1 MSFTP
6 SGDAGSL
13 ADALE
18 RLLLDPAHAAEL
30 GRCGREIVNAR
41 FTSDAM
47 ARNFE
52 ELLQAAMKIVMRAAA
67 LFLFLAV
74 LTTGCSSFER
84 AWRNPPAQSAGIAGR
99 WEGRWQSAR
108 TGHDG
113 KLRAIITPQ
122 TAARY
127 DARFRATYRSV
138 LSAEYG
144 VTLDVKQR
152 GPAI

>member
-1 MSFTP
+1 
-6 SGDAGSL
+6 
-13 ADALE
+13 
-18 RLLLDPAHAAEL
+18 
-30 GRCGREIVNAR
+30 
-41 FTSDAM
+41 
-47 ARNFE
+47 
-52 ELLQAAMKIVMRAAA
+52 MKIAMRAAP
-67 LFLFLAV
+67 LFLSIAV
-74 LTTGCSSFER
+74 LTTGCSSFDR
-84 AWRNPPAQSAGIAGR
+84 AWRNPPAQTAGIGGR

-108 TGHDG
+108 NGHDG

-152 GPAI
+152 GPRSEFRGAADLGVWGRYETTGYATTTQFHATYRSKFDYGTFEMRRVVE

>member
-1 MSFTP
+1 
-6 SGDAGSL
+6 
-13 ADALE
+13 
-18 RLLLDPAHAAEL
+18 
-30 GRCGREIVNAR
+30 
-41 FTSDAM
+41 
-47 ARNFE
+47 
-52 ELLQAAMKIVMRAAA
+52 MKIAMRAAP
-67 LFLFLAV
+67 LFLSIAV
-74 LTTGCSSFER
+74 LMTGCSSFDR
-84 AWRNPPAQSAGIAGR
+84 AWRNPPAQTAGIGGR

-108 TGHDG
+108 SGHDG

-152 GPAI
+152 GPRSEFRGAADLGVWGRYETTGYATTTQFHATYRSKFDHGTFEMRRAGE

>member
-1 MSFTP
+1 
-6 SGDAGSL
+6 
-13 ADALE
+13 
-18 RLLLDPAHAAEL
+18 
-30 GRCGREIVNAR
+30 
-41 FTSDAM
+41 
-47 ARNFE
+47 
-52 ELLQAAMKIVMRAAA
+52 MKIAMRAAP
-67 LFLFLAV
+67 LFLIIAV
-74 LTTGCSSFER
+74 LTTGCSSFDR
-84 AWRNPPAQSAGIAGR
+84 AWRNPPAQTAGIGGR

-108 TGHDG
+108 SGHDG

-152 GPAI
+152 GPRSEFRGAADLGVWGRYETTGYATTTQFHATYRSKFDHGTFEMRRAGE

>member
-1 MSFTP
+1 
-6 SGDAGSL
+6 
-13 ADALE
+13 
-18 RLLLDPAHAAEL
+18 
-30 GRCGREIVNAR
+30 
-41 FTSDAM
+41 
-47 ARNFE
+47 
-52 ELLQAAMKIVMRAAA
+52 MKIAMRTAP
-67 LFLFLAV
+67 LFLIIAV
-74 LTTGCSSFER
+74 LTTGCSSFDR
-84 AWRNPPAQSAGIAGR
+84 AWRNPPAQTAGIGGR

-108 TGHDG
+108 TGHSG

-152 GPAI
+152 GPRSEFRGAADLGVWGRYETTGYATTTQFHATYRSKFDYGTFEMRRAGE

>member
-1 MSFTP
+1 
-6 SGDAGSL
+6 
-13 ADALE
+13 
-18 RLLLDPAHAAEL
+18 
-30 GRCGREIVNAR
+30 
-41 FTSDAM
+41 
-47 ARNFE
+47 
-52 ELLQAAMKIVMRAAA
+52 MKIIMRPAA
-67 LFLFLAV
+67 LFLFVAV
-74 LTTGCSSFER
+74 FTTGCSSFDR
-84 AWRNPPAQSAGIAGR
+84 TWRNPPAQSAGIAGR

-144 VTLDVKQR
+144 VTLHVKQR
-152 GPAI
+152 GPRFQFRGAANLGVWGRYETTGYATRTQFRAAYRSKFDHGTFEMRRVGE